1 MANTPFQFS
10 LGYNQTIDTL
20 LEDPN
25 LSYILNN
32 HEVELARDKIYHIYT
47 VIAVWL
53 EGPIP

>member
-1 MANTPFQFS
+1 MANTPFLFS

-47 VIAVWL
+47 VIRLKA
-53 EGPIP
+53 I